1 MIHKNRYWDP
11 VCAIFYRLIM
21 PNSPYIELHCHS
33 NYSFLEGAS
42 WIYELL
48 SRATE
53 LGYSAL
59 AITDHNNLCGAM
71 EFSKTA
77 AKFNIKSIIGSELT
91 LIDGSHITLLVKN
104 PIGYSN
110 LCHLISKAHGYNGTS
125 EWNEINSCY

>member
-1 MIHKNRYWDP
+1 MQ
-11 VCAIFYRLIM
+11 
-21 PNSPYIELHCHS
+21 NSPYIELHCHS

-48 SRATE
+48 SRSTE

-71 EFSKTA
+71 EFSKA
-77 AKFNIKSIIGSELT
+77 AANFNIKSIIGSELT

-104 PIGYSN
+104 R
-110 LCHLISKAHGYNGTS
+110 KTQ
-125 EWNEINSCY
+125 